1 MQHPSNTP
9 YLRVFVI
16 IPISMGLT
24 LMLILSCLFFVSPQ
38 SALAAPLAD
47 DQIDGTIT
55 PTQTISGVWGGVITA
70 ETNVVISGNI
80 TITPN
85 TTIIMAND
93 TKLTVEGSLIANGPI
108 TFTNRSQTPGAWSGI
123 VYAEASQGDLDGV
136 TIEYATQALIID
148 TDQSMTVTN
157 SVIRYNQN
165 NQTTGEAFG
174 AGLTIKRGKHL
185 ITNNEIYNNVVVST
199 DDENVYGAGVTVEQ
213 GDSLISHNFIHHN
226 VVTMTTAITDRY
238 GYGGGIALKGNGNLK
253 VEHNRIM
260 SNTVFAL
267 AATYDSVAIGAGIG
281 VMGKS
286 EAIIRHNRIAG
297 NHSRGKVASGGGIG
311 LAKNGEVA
319 LIENNFIYNNM
330 ASSPGGDSTIDG
342 GSGAFGGGIDAW
354 LNNSATI
361 INNLIYQNK
370 VVCET
375 ACQIHH
381 NNWTLDGPIGGG
393 VYLTGYYNGSN
404 GNSVLNFINNTVISN
419 SAFALGDSSDGYG
432 GGIAYES
439 SGAGN
444 HIKIA
449 NNIVAYNVDSST
461 DDDAGAIYRTF
472 GGDDKKVY
480 LDYNLVWD
488 NTDGNYGKRS
498 GSTPSQSNEI
508 AGDPLFVGGTDLMS
522 AFRLQ
527 AGSAA
532 INKGIT
538 DTWVI
543 STDYEGQQRSDDAY
557 DVGFDELNDN
567 DVTPTVGLSSTL
579 TVNTFSA
586 NIGDTIT
593 YTVWLT
599 NSGDITATGLTG
611 HSDLFGTL
619 NFGVTSLPPSGV
631 VSMTLTRTVTAD
643 DMPSLSH
650 TVSLTATAGGQ
661 SLTDTQ
667 SSIVSVQANPAI
679 NSDIQV
685 SDTSANIG
693 DTITYTVWLTNSG
706 DITATGLTGESDLF
720 GTLNFGVTSL
730 PPSGV
735 VSMTL
740 TRTVTAG
747 DGPTLSHTVNLTATA
762 DGQTLTQTETS
773 TVAINTPSTNPSI
786 DSTIQ
791 TSTTSANIG
800 DTITYTVWL
809 TNSGDITATDL
820 TGQSDLFGTLNFGVT
835 NLPPSGVVS
844 MILTHTVTAGD
855 GPTLSHTVNLT
866 ATAGGQ
872 GWIETE
878 TSIVNVTDPN
888 QAGLS
893 ISIQPSTSIANV
905 GDAVTYTMWVT
916 NTGNIIISSVTGLDS
931 LLGVVSF
938 GGGGLLPNQAISTS
952 LVYTV
957 TAGDLPGPLSNHTTI
972 TATLISGLTIN
983 MNTSTNV
990 FINGGVTPPV
1000 INHAPVA
1007 NNDSYQT
1014 TLNTPLSVGASGVLG
1029 NDSDANHDSL
1039 VATLVSGPSHGSL
1052 SFNGNGSFSYTPQS
1066 GFTGSDSFVYKVNDG
1081 TADSGNATVKITVSA
1096 PPVDGDSLPVAVDD
1110 AYSMVQGASLT
1121 NSTVV
1126 ANDQNGPFTAMIIS
1140 QPEHG
1145 LLSFESDG
1153 RFSYTPTTSFVG
1165 QDVYQY
1171 EISNDTGVTDQATVT
1186 ITVRLAA
1193 DLSVHLT
1200 SQPRPAIPGTVISYS
1215 LIMTNNGPGNVVSAT
1230 IATMIPSEIISL
1242 TWHCASYNMGA
1253 SCTPTG
1259 TEQIGD
1265 MVTLPQGSVISYL
1278 LTGTIQPD
1286 ALGSLFAQATVAAP
1300 SGLVE
1305 LDSSNDVA
1313 TDVNSLRPHVDL
1325 QIRKT
1330 ITPSNSLSLN
1340 ESENLLPGQLVTYT
1354 ISYTNQG
1361 PSLARLV
1368 VISDVLPDFLDEV
1381 QVEYAQQTLQVR
1393 PIDGNLQ
1400 GQGYIWTVGDLWPW
1414 QHGLITVSGR
1424 ISSDLQADAVFSGT
1438 GHISSPLLITLADY
1452 QNPALSQTLMLTRAT
1467 TTVEDVPLTNQA
1479 MLTMSVRLPRVSFSQ
1494 AVYNRTE
1501 SLTQTTI
1508 TATLDVAP
1516 VVTTTVAYSSTDDSA
1531 DHNQDYVALNGW
1543 LIFPPSVT
1551 MTQFSLIITDDLISE
1566 STEQFTV
1573 TLLSPQRAM
1582 LTSPLESLVRIVDN
1596 DLTTLNF
1603 SASEYRVAEEAGQ
1616 AVITLS
1622 LSSASF
1628 YTVTADVVSLD
1639 DTALAELDY
1648 QAISQTV
1655 SFRPY
1660 STVLTL
1666 TMPITDDSLI
1676 ETPERLTLTLVNLH
1690 HAQLGITH
1698 PATVTIIDNEAALS
1712 VTLTANLPF
1721 ASVDDVVT
1729 FTYTITNMGS
1739 VTLTDL
1745 RGNWSSVMNTRSMLK
1760 LARRTITPSGVIS
1773 GQVNHLVLTDDLPG
1787 PLVADIWVDG
1797 LSPDQQLVT
1806 ATAVSTVPLEEVLL
1820 APIEAIDLLIEKQ
1833 VDRQTA
1839 LIGELLTYTLVI
1851 TNRGPVTANQVMIT
1865 DVLSSQL
1872 DFVSASSNCHQN
1884 EMVICYVDSLAVDK
1898 TTSVT
1903 ITVTVLENGIIS
1915 NTAWVSSSHA
1925 EIDSDANHSTVT
1937 TTVGLPDI
1945 AVKVEISTDSL
1956 ARTVTRPAVNSATL
1970 LPELIL
1976 GEYVTYTL
1984 HITNQSAQTATAV
1997 VLTNTLSHD
2006 DVLWVAVSPNCTI
2019 ATVIICQVGDLA
2031 PHSGQTITLLMRP
2044 QVTGI
2049 HVNTTT
2055 IATNQQEVTLVNNVA
2070 VAEVEVVKP
2079 AIFLPIMLR

>member
-85 TTIIMAND
+85 TTIYMAKD
-93 TKLTVEGSLIANGPI
+93 TKLTVKGKLIANGPI

-174 AGLTIKRGKHL
+174 AGLTIKRGDHL
-185 ITNNEIYNNVVVST
+185 ITSNEIYNNVVVGT
-199 DDENVYGAGVTVEQ
+199 GDNHAYGAGVVVKQ

-226 VVTMTTAITDRY
+226 VVTTTANNY
-238 GYGGGIALKGNGNLK
+238 GYGGGIALKENGNLGVI

-260 SNTVFAL
+260 SNTIFAPNVK
-267 AATYDSVAIGAGIG
+267 YRSVAIGAGIG

-297 NHSRGKVASGGGIG
+297 NHSRGSLASGGGIG
-311 LAKNGEVA
+311 LADDGEVNR
-319 LIENNFIYNNM
+319 IENNFIYNNM
-330 ASSPGGDSTIDG
+330 ASSPGGNSH
-342 GSGAFGGGIDAW
+342 GAYGGGIDLW
-354 LNNSATI
+354 YNNSATI

-370 VVCET
+370 VFCDGVCWLST
-375 ACQIHH
+375 Y
-381 NNWTLDGPIGGG
+381 NLNGPIGGG
-393 VYLTGYYNGSN
+393 VYLTEHYDSPDSN
-404 GNSVLNFINNTVISN
+404 QSINFINNTVISN
-419 SAFALGDSSDGYG
+419 TAQGDNNHGYG
-432 GGIAYES
+432 GGIAYENN
-439 SGAGN
+439 GN
-444 HIKIA
+444 NNHHINIA
-449 NNIVAYNVDSST
+449 NNIVAYNVDFST
-461 DDDAGAIYRTF
+461 IISTGAIYRTF
-472 GGDDKKVY
+472 GGDDKNVY
-480 LDYNLVWD
+480 LDYNLVWG
-488 NTDGNYGKRS
+488 NVDGNNDKNNYGKRE
-498 GSTPSQSNEI
+498 GSTPSQDDNEI
-508 AGDPLFVGGTDLMS
+508 AGDPKFVGGTDLMS

-543 STDYEGQQRSDDAY
+543 STDYEGQLRSDGTY
-557 DVGFDELNDN
+557 DVGFDELIGG
-567 DVTPTVGLSSTL
+567 TSPTVGLTSTMTTSSPNADIGDTITYTVWLTNSGDITATDLIGESDQFGSLNFGESLSPNGVVSMILTRTVTADDMPTLSHTVNLTATADGQTL
-579 TVNTFSA
+579 TRTETSTVTINTLSTNPSIDSAIQTSTTNA

-599 NSGDITATGLTG
+599 NSGDITATDLTG
-611 HSDLFGTL
+611 QSDLFGTL
-619 NFGVTSLPPSGV
+619 NFGVTNLPPSGV
-631 VSMTLTRTVTAD
+631 VSMTLTHTVTAD

-650 TVSLTATAGGQ
+650 TVSLTATAG
-661 SLTDTQ
+661 
-667 SSIVSVQANPAI
+667 
-679 NSDIQV
+679 
-685 SDTSANIG
+685 
-693 DTITYTVWLTNSG
+693 
-706 DITATGLTGESDLF
+706 
-720 GTLNFGVTSL
+720 
-730 PPSGV
+730 
-735 VSMTL
+735 
-740 TRTVTAG
+740 
-747 DGPTLSHTVNLTATA
+747 
-762 DGQTLTQTETS
+762 GQTLTQTETS

-820 TGQSDLFGTLNFGVT
+820 TGQSDLFGSLVFGESLSP
-835 NLPPSGVVS
+835 NGVIS
-844 MILTHTVTAGD
+844 MILTRTVTAGD

-866 ATAGGQ
+866 ATADGQ
-872 GWIETE
+872 TLTETE

-1052 SFNGNGSFSYTPQS
+1052 SFNGNGSFSYTPQT
-1066 GFTGSDSFVYKVNDG
+1066 GFTGNDSFVYKVNDG

-1121 NSTVV
+1121 NSTVL

-1145 LLSFESDG
+1145 LLSFGSDG

-1171 EISNDTGVTDQATVT
+1171 EISNDAGETDQATVT

-1215 LIMTNNGPGNVVSAT
+1215 LTMTNNGPGNVVSAT
-1230 IATMIPSEIISL
+1230 IATMIPSEVISL

-1305 LDSSNDVA
+1305 LDSSNNVA

-1330 ITPSNSLSLN
+1330 ITPSYGLSLN

-1368 VISDVLPDFLDEV
+1368 VISDVLPDFLDEI
-1381 QVEYAQQTLQVR
+1381 QIEYAQQTLQVR

-1400 GQGYIWTVGDLWPW
+1400 GQGYIWTVGDLWPQ

-1424 ISSDLQADAVFSGT
+1424 ISPDLQADAVFSGT

-1531 DHNQDYVALNGW
+1531 DHNQDYVGLNGW

-1797 LSPDQQLVT
+1797 LSPNQQLVT
-1806 ATAVSTVPLEEVLL
+1806 ATAVSTVPLEKVLL

-1839 LIGELLTYTLVI
+1839 LVGELLTYTLVI

-1925 EIDSDANHSTVT
+1925 EIDSDSNHSTVT

-1997 VLTNTLSHD
+1997 VLTNTLSRD